1 MPKEIMTIK
10 EFAEAM
16 DLKIF
21 VVRRLVKE
29 NRLVCF
35 NSGTHTYINYE
46 LSKEKLWKEP
56 SSQNIKPKKRNEMSR
71 WHTLHVN
78 V

>member
-16 DLKIF
+16 DLKVF
-21 VVRRLVKE
+21 VVRRLVKD
-29 NRLVCF
+29 NKLVVF

-46 LSKEKLWKEP
+46 LSKEKLWNNPVNNDK
-56 SSQNIKPKKRNEMSR
+56 IKKKNQMER
-71 WHTLHVN
+71 
-78 V
+78 